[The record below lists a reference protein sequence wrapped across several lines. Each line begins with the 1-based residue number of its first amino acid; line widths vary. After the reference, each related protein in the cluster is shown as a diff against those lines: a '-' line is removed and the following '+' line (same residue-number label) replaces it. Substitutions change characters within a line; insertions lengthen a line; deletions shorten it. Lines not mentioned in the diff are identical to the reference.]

1 MRDSALAYD
10 VVYDNVGTSSYPPQL
25 SATINANAFPAIF
38 TAPFLANGGIR
49 PGSVPTGSNL
59 TQAQARAATSTYVPD
74 QVLPYSIQWN
84 LGVQHQFAQDY
95 TIEVRYLGT
104 RGVHLLVQNQMFR
117 FPLVTETRNLPT
129 YLQAPS
135 QAEVE
140 CSADDSA
147 AVRNFRT
154 ASCGTQSDSRTARFC
169 KQHHMVPADGQFGV
183 SRAGHTADASFF
195 AWDVDE
201 RCPYLESQY

>member
-1 MRDSALAYD
+1 MAYD

-38 TAPFLANGGIR
+38 TAPFLSNGGIR

-74 QVLPYSIQWN
+74 QVLPYSIQWS
-84 LGVQHQFAQDY
+84 LGVQHEFAQDY
-95 TIEVRYLGT
+95 TMEVRYLGT

-135 QAEVE
+135 QAGTR
-140 CSADDSA
+140 CPGIDSA
-147 AVRNFRT
+147 PVRKCRP
-154 ASCGTQSDSRTARFC
+154 AGSGT
-169 KQHHMVPADGQFGV
+169 
-183 SRAGHTADASFF
+183 
-195 AWDVDE
+195 
-201 RCPYLESQY
+201 